1 MQLLPALS
9 ADARTVEREK
19 PAGIHLPYARHVN
32 DHTIETRDGLLMQ
45 VIHLRGLLFETAD
58 SGELNY
64 RKDLRDAVLR
74 AIGTSR
80 FAIYHH
86 IVRQRADLDV
96 ETTYPDAFSQKLG
109 DRWNERLASKQLY
122 VNDLYLTLIRRP
134 LQGQIGFLDRIRD
147 LFAQSGEDR
156 SSAINHELSQLDAGR
171 DALIAALGDYKPRL
185 LSVDETVHGLCSQPL
200 EFLSSLYNGE
210 SRPVLLPQQDIGAY
224 LPYGGSVLARILLNC
239 QKPGMCR
246 AASLGSCRSRTIRHT
261 ARPGCL
267 TSSCGCLL
275 S

>member
-9 ADARTVEREK
+9 ADARTVSREK
-19 PAGIHLPYARHVN
+19 AAGIHLPYARHVN

-96 ETTYPDAFSQKLG
+96 ETTYPDTFSQKLG
-109 DRWNERLASKQLY
+109 DRWQERLAGKQLY
-122 VNDLYLTLIRRP
+122 INDLYLTLIRRP
-134 LQGQIGFLDRIRD
+134 LQGQIGIIDRIRN
-147 LFAQSGEDR
+147 LFVRSGENR
-156 SSAINHELSQLDAGR
+156 SSVITHELSQLDAGR
-171 DALIAALGDYKPRL
+171 DALMAALGDYKPRL
-185 LSVDETVHGLCSQPL
+185 LSVYETAHGLCSQPL

-224 LPYGGSVLARILLNC
+224 LPY
-239 QKPGMCR
+239 
-246 AASLGSCRSRTIRHT
+246 
-261 ARPGCL
+261 
-267 TSSCGCLL
+267 
-275 S
+275 